1 MRMDKFQF
9 TEDEKRGLERL
20 GVEAVV
26 LFGSRALGL
35 ARKSSDYDFGIL
47 IKRRSIL
54 RIYEERKKLYDELYN
69 ILSEKVDQLVNIDI
83 VFLED
88 APAELQSH
96 AIKHGVPIYE
106 SNPNTFLNFKEYI
119 MLIEADFEPYRN
131 LFQRAILSRI

>member
-1 MRMDKFQF
+1 MRRFQF
-9 TEDEKRGLERL
+9 TEDEKTALERL

-26 LFGSRALGL
+26 LFGSQALGL
-35 ARKSSDYDFGIL
+35 ARRGSDYDFGIL
-47 IKRRSIL
+47 IKQRSLL
-54 RIYEERKKLYDELYN
+54 RVYEGRKKLYDELYN

-83 VFLED
+83 VFLEH

-106 SNPNTFLNFKEYI
+106 SNPNIFVNFKEYV
-119 MLIEADFEPYRN
+119 MLTEADFEPYRN